1 MHEWLYIEDGSGLA
15 ETAVPAAPA
24 ESTQSWH
31 LEPRDTSELADR
43 WARLADLQRRGL
55 TGAMVMADAV
65 MHRLA
70 PHRDGMRMFPPGKH
84 ALQQSHVILLLH
96 TALVDVL

>member
-1 MHEWLYIEDGSGLA
+1 LYIEDGSGLE

-31 LEPRDTSELADR
+31 LEPRDTSELSWPTAGR
-43 WARLADLQRRGL
+43 VWRTADLQRRGL

-70 PHRDGMRMFPPGKH
+70 PLRDGMRMFPPGKH